1 MTNMDSNVVFGFYA
15 RSGFEVQSLLL
26 VRSLR
31 AFGGDMANLPV
42 WLFYPENSPLA
53 PSALEELTSL
63 GVICRTFEVEENF
76 LKFPFAGK
84 AAASAAAEGLAER
97 EGLLLA
103 WHDRTGIICQPP
115 RAFQLPED
123 KVLGFRPTDIANIGS
138 AYGKPVSPFWTEICS
153 QFGFNAED
161 LPAITTC
168 IDRQRIHLYVN
179 AGLLVVRPERGI
191 LRKWTESFKKSY
203 NLPNFKRFYRENQAN
218 AIFMHQA
225 VLTAAVVKTTKPQE
239 RWILPEHYLFS
250 VDNFFDYAPELR
262 PESLDQIVTGRFHD
276 FFSLE
281 NWEEK
286 IIASSA
292 LINWF
297 HEQLKDGPYWPK
309 GSL

>member
-1 MTNMDSNVVFGFYA
+1 MSNMDSNMILSFYA
-15 RSGFEVQSLLL
+15 RRDYEVQSLLL

-31 AFGGDMANLPV
+31 AFGGDMADLPV
-42 WLFYPENSPLA
+42 WLFYPESSPLA

-63 GVICRTFEVEENF
+63 GVLFRPFKADEAF
-76 LKFPFAGK
+76 LKFPFAAK
-84 AAASAAAEGLAER
+84 AAASAAAEDFAKQ

-103 WHDRTGIICQPP
+103 WHDRTGMIRQAPQ
-115 RAFQLPED
+115 AFQLPED

-138 AYGKPVSPFWTEICS
+138 AYGKALSPFWAEICS
-153 QFGFNAED
+153 QFRLSPED

-191 LRKWTESFKKSY
+191 LRKWSEFFKRTY
-203 NLPNFKRFYRENQAN
+203 NLPSFKRFYKENQAN

-225 VLTAAVVKTTKPQE
+225 ALTAAVVKTTKPHE

-250 VDNFFDYAPELR
+250 IDNFFDYAPEYR
-262 PESLDQIVTGRFHD
+262 PESLDQIVTGRFHE

-286 IIASSA
+286 IIASET

-297 HEQLKDGPYWPK
+297 HEQLKDGPYWPE
-309 GSL
+309 GSF